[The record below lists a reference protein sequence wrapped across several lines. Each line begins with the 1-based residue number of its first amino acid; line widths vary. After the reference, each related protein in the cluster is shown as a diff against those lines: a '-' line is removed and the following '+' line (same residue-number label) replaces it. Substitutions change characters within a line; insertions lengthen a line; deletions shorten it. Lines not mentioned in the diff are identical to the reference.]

1 MEKFEELEQ
10 EVLLEEA
17 VETDNGHA
25 LLVYNDDVNTFDF
38 VIKTLM
44 EVCDHSPEQAEQYTL
59 IIHHNGKCSVKEG
72 GFDFL
77 KPMRNAIC
85 ERGISAKIQ

>member
-1 MEKFEELEQ
+1 MNKFEELE
-10 EVLLEEA
+10 EGVLLEEA
-17 VETDNGHA
+17 LETDNGHA
-25 LLVYNDDVNTFDF
+25 LLVYNDEVNTFDF
-38 VIKTLM
+38 VIKTLI
-44 EVCDHSPEQAEQYTL
+44 EVCEHSPEQAEQCTL

-85 ERGISAKIQ
+85 DRGISAKIQ